1 MQTNIIMESSDFEM
15 ASSLGQR
22 DLWHRRVLHWGLL
35 HPGSSGDHPSV
46 SGEREEKV
54 FSHRNMN
61 YPQRRQRVSWY
72 WRGLGGWGGAGSGGG
87 YKSKRQRMHGRSQ
100 SCWSCVFPFCAPQL
114 LESWSERFIFC
125 KICCC
130 AITLIRNEE
139 GRGGRGRRACAM
151 HNVHGRKLFFWRE
164 YFFGQCKEQFVMK
177 DTLQKNFHCAESEK
191 EI

>member
-1 MQTNIIMESSDFEM
+1 MAPSSAPLGAPPSWII
-15 ASSLGQR
+15 
-22 DLWHRRVLHWGLL
+22 W
-35 HPGSSGDHPSV
+35 GSSICQWRKGGESV
-46 SGEREEKV
+46 LTQEHELSIEEAKGIMV
-54 FSHRNMN
+54 LGW
-61 YPQRRQRVSWY
+61 VG
-72 WRGLGGWGGAGSGGG
+72 GLGSGGG
-87 YKSKRQRMHGRSQ
+87 YKSKRQRTHGRSQ

-164 YFFGQCKEQFVMK
+164 YFFGQCKE
-177 DTLQKNFHCAESEK
+177 
-191 EI
+191 